1 MKKYGA
7 VISSTVRP
15 ANVIIWECCHFLG
28 RMWNS
33 FSSHISISGLHTE
46 MYWIFVHTTLWADTT
61 FREVHIK
68 DIHAFCHTSMTWL
81 LFCSY
86 MWANNYE
93 SFCSSLAAWRLLE
106 SWLLSFIDLQIFCGI
121 KELILPSK
129 QWHSHISVI
138 FCFISHVT

>member
-7 VISSTVRP
+7 
-15 ANVIIWECCHFLG
+15 IIRSIVLPDNIIMWECCHFLG

-46 MYWIFVHTTLWADTT
+46 MYCTFVHKTLWVDST

-68 DIHAFCHTSMTWL
+68 DVHAYCHTSMTWL

-93 SFCSSLAAWRLLE
+93 SFFVCPSLHGGSWNLGFFPSLLCKFSVGLKNSFFQASSDVL
-106 SWLLSFIDLQIFCGI
+106 IF
-121 KELILPSK
+121 LWSSALF
-129 QWHSHISVI
+129 HM
-138 FCFISHVT
+138 